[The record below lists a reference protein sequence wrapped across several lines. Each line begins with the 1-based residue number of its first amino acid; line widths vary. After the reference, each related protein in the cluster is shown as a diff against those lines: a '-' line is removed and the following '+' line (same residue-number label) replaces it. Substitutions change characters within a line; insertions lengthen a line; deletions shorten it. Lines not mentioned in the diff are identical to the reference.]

1 MNSTS
6 TATIST
12 VTPTVTPTTI
22 STTISTLQPVMS
34 SRPGAWRAAPGSIG
48 LCRNVGVLG
57 SLVGLP
63 VPVSLTSAF
72 AVPASGAHLATAGAY
87 LAAAGSVVVAAAP
100 AGAGT
105 EADRTGAMKR
115 NDKRSLRRS
124 GPPPG

>member
-1 MNSTS
+1 MDSTS

-12 VTPTVTPTTI
+12 TI
-22 STTISTLQPVMS
+22 STMQPVMS

-48 LCRNVGVLG
+48 LCQNVGVLG
-57 SLVGLP
+57 SLVGHP
-63 VPVSLTSAF
+63 VPASLTSAF

-87 LAAAGSVVVAAAP
+87 LAAAGAVVVAAAP
-100 AGAGT
+100 AGTGT
-105 EADRTGAMKR
+105 EAGRTGAMKR